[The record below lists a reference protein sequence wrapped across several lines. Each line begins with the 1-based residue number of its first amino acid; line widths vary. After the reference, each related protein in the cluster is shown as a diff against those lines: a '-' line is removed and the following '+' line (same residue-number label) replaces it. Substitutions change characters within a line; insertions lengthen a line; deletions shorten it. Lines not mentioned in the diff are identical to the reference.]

1 MQFLYVE
8 TILAHIIEKT
18 MEHLNRTEEE
28 LIKEYL
34 DLSIELQIRES
45 ETQCFADNSEIE
57 LIRQQENSVREKLEK
72 VFSDLKK
79 FENEEKS
86 LEIRRNL
93 LKAFSHMKTELQKY
107 ATKVPVSRQ
116 QGTMW
121 ENYFASIILELIRR
135 VIYLDFTGLI
145 RPFLYV
151 TSDPNDSIET
161 RIIIDFFENEE
172 KELLKINIVNYP
184 VLFEYYK
191 DFFHRLMKLT
201 EE

>member
-1 MQFLYVE
+1 
-8 TILAHIIEKT
+8 

-34 DLSIELQIRES
+34 DLSTELQMRES
-45 ETQCFADNSEIE
+45 ETQFFADRPEID

-79 FENEEKS
+79 FENEDKS

-93 LKAFSHMKTELQKY
+93 LKAFSQMKAELQNY
-107 ATKVPVSRQ
+107 ATKIPVSRQ

-121 ENYFASIILELIRR
+121 ENHFASKILELIRR

-161 RIIIDFFENEE
+161 RVIIDFFENEE
-172 KELLKINIVNYP
+172 KELLKMNIVNYP
-184 VLFEYYK
+184 VLFEYYNG
-191 DFFHRLMKLT
+191 FFKRLMKLT

>member
-1 MQFLYVE
+1 
-8 TILAHIIEKT
+8 

-45 ETQCFADNSEIE
+45 ETQYYADSPEHE
-57 LIRQQENSVREKLEK
+57 VIRRKEYSVREKLDK

-79 FENEEKS
+79 FENEDKS

-93 LKAFSHMKTELQKY
+93 LKAFSEMKAELQNY
-107 ATKVPVSRQ
+107 ATKLPVSRQ
-116 QGTMW
+116 QGMSW
-121 ENYFASIILELIRR
+121 DNYFASKILELIRR
-135 VIYLDFTGLI
+135 VIYLDFAGLI

-151 TSDPNDSIET
+151 TSDPYDSIET
-161 RIIIDFFENEE
+161 RKIIDFFENEE
-172 KELLKINIVNYP
+172 KELMNMVTINYP
-184 VLFEYYK
+184 LLFEYYNM
-191 DFFHRLMKLT
+191 FFNRLMKLT